1 MLCYSSKCDTNIDCE
16 DKSDEINC
24 NLLVIT
30 EGYNRK
36 VPPIKLAQD
45 DSIIPVTV
53 DIAMVLLK
61 IVEIEEEEHSIDFQ
75 FEIILKWRDNR
86 VFYHNLK
93 NDTSLN
99 ALSEEDVRRLWLPL
113 VIYANTDQKEMT
125 RFEDVDYETFLQLK
139 TGWVSC
145 GNGVQA

>member
-1 MLCYSSKCDTNIDCE
+1 M
-16 DKSDEINC
+16 
-24 NLLVIT
+24 
-30 EGYNRK
+30 
-36 VPPIKLAQD
+36 LAQD

-75 FEIILKWRDNR
+75 FEIILKWRDQR
-86 VFYHNLK
+86 VSYHNLK

-125 RFEDVDYETFLQLK
+125 RFEDVNKETLF
-139 TGWVSC
+139 C
-145 GNGVQA
+145 N

>member
-1 MLCYSSKCDTNIDCE
+1 M
-16 DKSDEINC
+16 
-24 NLLVIT
+24 
-30 EGYNRK
+30 
-36 VPPIKLAQD
+36 LAQD

-75 FEIILKWRDNR
+75 FEIILKWRDQR
-86 VFYHNLK
+86 VSYHNLK

-99 ALSEEDVRRLWLPL
+99 ALLDEDVRRLWLPL

-125 RFEDVDYETFLQLK
+125 RLQR
-139 TGWVSC
+139 C
-145 GNGVQA
+145 